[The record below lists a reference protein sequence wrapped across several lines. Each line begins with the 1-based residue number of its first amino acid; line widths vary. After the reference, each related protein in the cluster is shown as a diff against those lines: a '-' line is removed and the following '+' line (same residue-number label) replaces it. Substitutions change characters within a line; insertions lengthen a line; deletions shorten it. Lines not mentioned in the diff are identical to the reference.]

1 MRAVIFRRRQDLL
14 VFAYALLVAAAVLFF
29 CSKSSFGYP
38 INDWSDA
45 NIYFTIGKGM
55 VRGQVVYRDLYDHKG
70 PLLYA
75 LHALCALISFRDFT
89 GVYLM
94 EICFAA
100 LFLTGSHKLMTLYGA
115 RRSAWLALPV
125 LALLVY
131 ASPSFAQGDSAEEL
145 CLPLVVWSL
154 YSILRHFG
162 RGGGRMPARE
172 LLWQGVLA
180 GCVFWIKFT
189 ISGLHA
195 GLFLAL
201 LIYLAVQHDWR
212 GLWSSIGWLVAGFA
226 LSCLPWVIYFG
237 ANGAIS
243 DWLGVYLYDNLFLYS
258 TAEAAPGLVQRIKT
272 MLLCGWEWLRDNPSC
287 SLPLVGGLVWFG
299 WKRPRHEGLAVW
311 LAALVGALGVFVGGK
326 SYPYYGLALAALTP
340 LGLIP
345 VGCVLEGMLARLSPK
360 KLAGCATV
368 LTAGCVGLCSLLSG
382 NMTADYG
389 ASFGQPRE
397 DTMQYRIAAYLE
409 QTPNATLLNYGFM
422 DAGFYTA
429 AGLVPNVKYFHQ
441 TNVPLEE
448 MLSEQLR
455 YLREGLCDY
464 VITRGKQP
472 EWIDER
478 YELIATESSPNF
490 WYDAVYLYRQKS
502 LSVR

>member
-1 MRAVIFRRRQDLL
+1 MRAVCSRRGQNARVL
-14 VFAYALLVAAAVLFF
+14 AYALLVAAAVLFF

-55 VRGQVVYRDLYDHKG
+55 TRGQVVYRDLYDHKG

-94 EICFAA
+94 EVCFAA
-100 LFLTGSHKLMTLYGA
+100 LFLTGVHRLMVLYGA
-115 RRSAWLALPV
+115 RRAAWLAMPV
-125 LALLVY
+125 LALLIY
-131 ASPSFAQGDSAEEL
+131 ASASFAQGDSAEEL
-145 CLPLVVWSL
+145 CLPLMVWSL
-154 YSILRHFG
+154 YGVLRHFR
-162 RGGGRMPARE
+162 RGGGRMPARA
-172 LLWQGVLA
+172 LLWQGMLA
-180 GCVFWIKFT
+180 GCAFWIKFT
-189 ISGLHA
+189 LCGVHA

-201 LIYLAVQHDWR
+201 LVHPAARRDWR
-212 GLWSSIGWLVAGFA
+212 GLWRSLGWLIAGFA
-226 LSCLPWVIYFG
+226 LSTLPWVIYFG
-237 ANGAIS
+237 ANGAVR

-258 TAEAAPGLVQRIKT
+258 EASGLVQRARA
-272 MLLCGWEWLRDNPSC
+272 MLQCGWEWVRDNPFC
-287 SLPLVGGLVWFG
+287 ALCVFGGLGWFA
-299 WKRPRHEGLAVW
+299 WKRPCRERLAVW
-311 LAALVGALGVFVGGK
+311 LAALAGALGVFAGGK
-326 SYPYYGLALAALTP
+326 SYPYYGLALAALVP

-345 VGCVLEGMLARLSPK
+345 LALALESRLARLSRRA
-360 KLAGCATV
+360 LTGCAAALAAV
-368 LTAGCVGLCSLLSG
+368 CVGLCPLLSG

-397 DTMQYRIAAYLE
+397 ETMQYRIAACLE
-409 QTPNATLLNYGFM
+409 PDATLLNYGFM

-448 MLSEQLR
+448 MLTEQQR

-472 EWIDER
+472 EWIGER

-490 WYDAVYLYRQKS
+490 WYDSVYLYRQKS
-502 LSVR
+502 LSSR